1 MAVIRWCVSI
11 SASHG
16 MAGGDCTSQVDE
28 EAEGHADG
36 FVFTCEGIAGP
47 SASCTGVGGTFLVR
61 DTTLLTGEE
70 LFYADG
76 LGEWIT
82 FESSGLD
89 AGGGDPGEVCEP
101 FTVACVDTIIASQA
115 FAAGFVIVGLCWAMA
130 RGPKLILDFIR
141 KF

>member
-1 MAVIRWCVSI
+1 VRR
-11 SASHG
+11 
-16 MAGGDCTSQVDE
+16 DRR
-28 EAEGHADG
+28 
-36 FVFTCEGIAGP
+36 P
-47 SASCTGVGGTFLVR
+47 VGELHRSGRNLP
-61 DTTLLTGEE
+61 GE

-130 RGPKLILDFIR
+130 RGPKLILDFSR